1 MEQLVSKGQLARIQM
16 ILGPDWDGHF
26 DNFLNLL
33 LFAFD
38 MEKLAQFAWAPETS
52 LLELIQSSV

>member
-16 ILGPDWDGHF
+16 ILGPDWGHF